1 MLQVLTK
8 LACGL
13 NDKGKPLLDGIP
25 SRIPKLTSEIFLMI
39 EIAVPVLLVI
49 MGTIDLFKGVT
60 ADKEDEMVKGR
71 KLFIKRLIT
80 GALVFFVIAITK
92 FVLSI
97 FDEKN
102 SARIMNCV
110 NCFVTDNGC
119 SSDVSD
125 TGTWKC
131 TIPVE
136 GEAYVATLTVY
147 SDNKVVI
154 DKRAGESDVRLD
166 NSFTPATKGSCPSSR
181 DYKMIREL
189 DRDNHVVIY
198 RLIKK

>member
-1 MLQVLTK
+1 MFEVLTK

-13 NDKGKPLLDGIP
+13 NDKGQPLLDGIP
-25 SRIPKLTSEIFLMI
+25 SRIPKLTSEVFLLI

-49 MGTIDLFKGVT
+49 MGTIDLFKGIT

-71 KLFIKRLIT
+71 KLFMKRLIT
-80 GALVFFVIAITK
+80 GALVFFILAITK
-92 FVLSI
+92 LVLSI

-110 NCFVTDNGC
+110 NCFVTDEGC

-131 TIPVE
+131 TIPIE

-147 SDNKVVI
+147 SNGNVTL
-154 DKRAGESDVRLD
+154 DKRSGESDARFS
-166 NSFTPATKGSCPSSR
+166 NSFTPSGKGSCPSSN
-181 DYKMIREL
+181 DYKMTRTL
-189 DRDNHVVIY
+189 DYNTHTVNY
-198 RLIKK
+198 RLTRR